1 MSGTNA
7 RGTTQTQRLNA
18 PLGTL
23 DTTTPKPDK
32 SLMRLTAGGAVMNGF
47 VAGAYGRRSALL
59 LVAPDLDSFKA
70 NT

>member
-32 SLMRLTAGGAVMNGF
+32 SHDRLCIPLKYHDFRLNVRF
-47 VAGAYGRRSALL
+47 
-59 LVAPDLDSFKA
+59 
-70 NT
+70 

>member
-32 SLMRLTAGGAVMNGF
+32 SLKGLPQQQLF
-47 VAGAYGRRSALL
+47 VQVASYAALNSS
-59 LVAPDLDSFKA
+59 DHIRKQSCS
-70 NT
+70 T